1 MWFVDF
7 MFAAPNIKMIPKVS
21 EFLGEKVKKYS
32 NAPDRVKQKTNW
44 MITYFN
50 DYCNKFRQ
58 QGNYEQYMLED
69 V

>member
-1 MWFVDF
+1 
-7 MFAAPNIKMIPKVS
+7 MIPKVS